1 MRKIFLMATFILTLL
16 TATAFAAENTPY
28 EYTSETYGF
37 KIMCPAQP
45 IVIVNPF
52 EDPKQRGEL
61 LVFANDGMK
70 ILFGYQILLD
80 AFDTNKIPNF
90 NKDKK
95 KLIDAYLEK
104 KREEKIYNFVELR
117 NISKDNKGVVMVTS
131 KELTV
136 VDENGEEITATADQ
150 QTAYA
155 LFRSKSGR
163 CISIQLLSANLDS
176 SDYSDFLKSVS
187 TYQDATDLA
196 MSSEDD
202 KKSNK
207 NKK

>member
-80 AFDTNKIPNF
+80 AFDTHKIPNF